1 MEGGDEVGGVEIPRE
16 AVPSH
21 LFRRPCARTASIP
34 LHPSCTAPQP
44 EPEPLTQRSTQT
56 IYYGA
61 VESSIESAEVDGPYE
76 TYEGSPASKG
86 QLQYDLW
93 NVTPS
98 DRWDW

>member
-1 MEGGDEVGGVEIPRE
+1 MEGEDEVGGVEIPRE
-16 AVPSH
+16 SVPS
-21 LFRRPCARTASIP
+21 LYPFRRPSAHTASIP
-34 LHPSCTAPQP
+34 LHLSCTAPQ
-44 EPEPLTQRSTQT
+44 PEPLTQRSTQT